1 MISNTTTRAWLV
13 GAMAALM
20 FTGCASTSWQG
31 YNGGM
36 VKSSQVRYDYTAKP
50 LLSENAGQTY
60 KVVSDGSMAGV
71 TSVPALEAHG
81 LKRAYRDADVTISL
95 KGGKIS
101 HEPGSFGLGGSYQ
114 AALVSSMPI
123 TISIKEK
130 NGRVLLTR
138 TVRHEEILGIKG
150 SRKFKTREEAKAAM
164 ASISGIT
171 TNAADKKVKAGA
183 PRTASKNLS
192 LISKDLFEPR
202 DISVTL
208 PAIRAAGDV
217 DMEAAYGMLSKA
229 KSREQAKRA
238 LAAYAALGTEHK
250 KKDGS
255 EDVVG
260 VYGVLCGSASAKV
273 LSGDLSGAWQD
284 TKRAWELMPEGKEHR
299 QIAQVLKQQ
308 EDEAGVNIIPTAEM
322 NDMVNADVNA
332 ALNQLKGLFGGK

>member
-20 FTGCASTSWQG
+20 FTGCATTSWQG

-36 VKSSQVRYDYTAKP
+36 VKSSQVSYNYTAKP
-50 LLSENAGQTY
+50 PLRKNAGQTY
-60 KVVSDGSMAGV
+60 KIVSDGSMAGL

-81 LKRAYRDADVTISL
+81 LKRAYRDADVIISL

-101 HEPGSFGLGGSYQ
+101 HEPGSFGIGGSYQ
-114 AALVSSMPI
+114 AALVSSMPV
-123 TISIKEK
+123 TISIKDK
-130 NGRVLLTR
+130 GGRVLLTR

-164 ASISGIT
+164 ASITGFT
-171 TNAADKKVKAGA
+171 TTAADKKVKAGA

-192 LISKDLFEPR
+192 LISKELFEPR
-202 DISVTL
+202 NISVTL
-208 PAIRAAGDV
+208 PAIRSAGEV
-217 DMEAAYGMLSKA
+217 NMEAAHSMLTNA

-238 LAAYAALGTEHK
+238 QAAYTALGTEHK

-255 EDVVG
+255 KDVVG

-273 LSGDLSGAWQD
+273 LSGDLGGAWQD
-284 TKRAWELMPEGKEHR
+284 TKRAWELMPEGQEHR

-308 EDEAGVNIIPTAEM
+308 QDQAGLNIITTAELNEM
-322 NDMVNADVNA
+322 SNADINA
-332 ALNQLKGLFGGK
+332 ALNQLKGLFGSK